1 MHHKAKKSLGQNF
14 LKSAHALTTIV
25 KTANL
30 STNDIVLEIGP
41 GKGALTKKLL
51 TSAGKVIAVE
61 KDPDLIPLIEQTF
74 AEEIAQGRLELVSG
88 DILEFDPETLR
99 VYEPN
104 GYKVVA
110 NIPYYITGALIRMF
124 LESTY
129 QPKTMILLLQ
139 KEVAE
144 RIVARDNKESILSI
158 SVKAYGTPT
167 YIEKVPKKYFSPEP
181 SVDSAILAI
190 DSISKK
196 RFKDIEEVAFFE
208 IVHAGFAHKRK
219 TLRNNL
225 TMAGF
230 STEAID
236 ALWQTQ
242 GFSEKIRP
250 EDITIDEW
258 FLIAQ
263 AIHGDKNESAVY

>member
-1 MHHKAKKSLGQNF
+1 
-14 LKSAHALTTIV
+14 
-25 KTANL
+25 
-30 STNDIVLEIGP
+30 
-41 GKGALTKKLL
+41 
-51 TSAGKVIAVE
+51 
-61 KDPDLIPLIEQTF
+61 
-74 AEEIAQGRLELVSG
+74 
-88 DILEFDPETLR
+88 
-99 VYEPN
+99 
-104 GYKVVA
+104 
-110 NIPYYITGALIRMF
+110 
-124 LESTY
+124 
-129 QPKTMILLLQ
+129 
-139 KEVAE
+139 
-144 RIVARDNKESILSI
+144 
-158 SVKAYGTPT
+158 
-167 YIEKVPKKYFSPEP
+167 
-181 SVDSAILAI
+181 
-190 DSISKK
+190 
-196 RFKDIEEVAFFE
+196 VAFFE